1 MNEKI
6 LIVEDEEKLSRF
18 IELELSYEGYQVEK
32 ANDGR
37 EGLALIESGGFDL
50 VILDVMLPELN
61 GLEVMRRARRFT
73 DAPVILLTARDS
85 VMDKV
90 TGLDS
95 GADDYVTKP
104 FAIEELLAR
113 IRTALRK
120 HGRQA
125 GAEPQNLLKLG
136 RLKLDALRYTAT
148 MDQTPIEL
156 TKREF
161 DLLRILMENAGIV
174 LTRDILL
181 ERVWGYSYMGETNS
195 VDVYIRFLR
204 GKIDEAFGVKYIH
217 TVRGVGYTMR
227 LDDEAAHAQP
237 NGGAGSQVHAQPN
250 GGAGSLAQNPPN
262 GADSPAAHP
271 PPNRAGGTSL
281 GAGFAEGK

>member
-1 MNEKI
+1 MPDKI

-18 IELELSYEGYQVEK
+18 IELELTYEGYEVKK
-32 ANDGR
+32 AADGR
-37 EGLALIESGGFDL
+37 SGLSLAEAESFDL
-50 VILDVMLPELN
+50 ILLDIMLPEIN
-61 GLEVMRRARRFT
+61 GLEVLRRLRKFSKT
-73 DAPVILLTARDS
+73 PVILLTARDS

-120 HGRQA
+120 RGADSHTA
-125 GAEPQNLLKLG
+125 GETGVLRLG
-136 RLKLDALRYTAT
+136 RLTLDSQRYIAT
-148 MDQTPIEL
+148 IDQTPIEL

-161 DLLRILMENAGIV
+161 DLLKILMENAGIV

-181 ERVWGYSYMGETNS
+181 ERVWGYNYMGETNS

-204 GKIDEAFGVKYIH
+204 GKIDDAFGVKYIH
-217 TVRGVGYTMR
+217 TIRGVGYTIR
-227 LDDEAAHAQP
+227 EEDE
-237 NGGAGSQVHAQPN
+237 
-250 GGAGSLAQNPPN
+250 
-262 GADSPAAHP
+262 
-271 PPNRAGGTSL
+271 
-281 GAGFAEGK
+281 